1 MNLKAQTVQVEEE
14 QTIREIVQG
23 YGLEENLYF
32 YSVDGVMAKP
42 TQKVKA
48 GQSLGIIPIIKGG

>member
-1 MNLKAQTVQVEEE
+1 MNLKTQTVQVEEE
-14 QTIREIVQG
+14 KTIREIVQG

-32 YSVDGVMAKP
+32 YSVDGRMAKP